1 MANMAHLEIEQTKN
15 NNKRFLLTQSSKIN
29 KNPPRALKV
38 SNFLDGLQN
47 SPFIGQIEWF
57 KDVREGC
64 IMTAD
69 SLYRSLQIQEA
80 VFLYGSRQFSTE
92 SSSVRGLVGYNTS
105 KIVCNTKILY
115 I

>member
-1 MANMAHLEIEQTKN
+1 MANMAQLEIEQTKN

-29 KNPPRALKV
+29 KNPPGALKV
-38 SNFLDGLQN
+38 RNFLDSLQN

-69 SLYRSLQIQEA
+69 SLYRSLQVQEA
-80 VFLYGSRQFSTE
+80 VFLDGSRQFSTE
-92 SSSVRGLVGYNTS
+92 SSGVRGLVGYNTS
-105 KIVCNTKILY
+105 KIYKQ
-115 I
+115 